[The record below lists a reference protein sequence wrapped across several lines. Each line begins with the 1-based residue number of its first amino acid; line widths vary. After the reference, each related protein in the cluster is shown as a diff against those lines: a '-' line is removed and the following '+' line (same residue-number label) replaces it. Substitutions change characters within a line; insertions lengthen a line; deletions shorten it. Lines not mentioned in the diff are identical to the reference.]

1 VNNMQKILAMLIAL
15 TVTGQTKIVH
25 AQNDPVAAAVHAA
38 VGRLQARLPIRVDE
52 HTTLMS
58 VVAVGKTAKY
68 AFQLDVRK
76 TQVPS
81 KWYSLQKDVLTQKAC
96 EQPVVRKLMK
106 DGATYQY
113 LFTDIQNRYVNE
125 FRVRDSNCP

>member
-1 VNNMQKILAMLIAL
+1 MNRLQKILAMLFAL
-15 TVTGQTKIVH
+15 TLTGQTTIAH

-68 AFQLDVRK
+68 AFKLDVRK
-76 TQVPS
+76 TRVPS

>member
-1 VNNMQKILAMLIAL
+1 MNNMQKILAMLIAL

-25 AQNDPVAAAVHAA
+25 TQNDPVAAAVHAA